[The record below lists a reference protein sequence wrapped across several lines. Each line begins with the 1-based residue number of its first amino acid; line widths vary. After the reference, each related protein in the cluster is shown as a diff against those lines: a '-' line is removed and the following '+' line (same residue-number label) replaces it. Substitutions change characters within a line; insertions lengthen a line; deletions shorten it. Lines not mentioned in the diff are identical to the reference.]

1 MQHQTHVGT
10 IRLARQAVQ
19 AAGLDRV
26 LSLLEALRHRR
37 RLRQTIETLRALD
50 DRTLA
55 DIGVCRD
62 EIEAVVRARARR
74 R

>member
-10 IRLARQAVQ
+10 LRLARQAVQ
-19 AAGLDRV
+19 AAGLGRV
-26 LSLLEALRHRR
+26 LSLFAALRHGW
-37 RLRQTIETLRALD
+37 RLRRTIETLHALD

-55 DIGVCRD
+55 DIGLCRD
-62 EIEAVVRARARR
+62 DIEAVVRARARR

>member
-1 MQHQTHVGT
+1 MQHHTHVGT

-19 AAGLDRV
+19 AAGLDRI
-26 LSLLEALRHRR
+26 LSLIEALRQGR
-37 RLRQTIETLRALD
+37 RLRRTIETLRALD

-55 DIGVCRD
+55 DIGICRD
-62 EIEAVVRARARR
+62 EIETVVRARSRR